1 MDILTNE
8 AVKISH
14 SCGEDEK
21 KFDFNFNITHCN
33 ADFMLARWNTDPEF
47 SERVDKFIKDHTP
60 GSSYFD
66 NLLTSH
72 TFNGV

>member
-21 KFDFNFNITHCN
+21 KFDFNFNIIHCN
-33 ADFMLARWNTDPEF
+33 ADFMLAKWNTDPEF
-47 SERVDKFIKDHTP
+47 SKRVDKFIKDHTP